1 MGNVKGGVEA
11 NLIEKELTQ
20 TTSMSTN
27 ENLFSF
33 LVCMPSQG
41 NVYKRHWKLWMERLC
56 VGYTH
61 TLPEGAWCRN
71 SDYA

>member
-41 NVYKRHWKLWMERLC
+41 NVYKRRWK
-56 VGYTH
+56 
-61 TLPEGAWCRN
+61 
-71 SDYA
+71 